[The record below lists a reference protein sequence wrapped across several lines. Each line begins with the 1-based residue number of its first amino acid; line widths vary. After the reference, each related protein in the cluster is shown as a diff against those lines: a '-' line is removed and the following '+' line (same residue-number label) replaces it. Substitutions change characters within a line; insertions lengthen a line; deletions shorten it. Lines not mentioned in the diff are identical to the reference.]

1 MLNASWMAQLVIGR
15 LLSAAGFAD
24 DAKPSNTDGEPLP
37 VVILSIKTLLAE
49 SQHASGWQLFHPA
62 SIRC

>member
-1 MLNASWMAQLVIGR
+1 MLKASWMAQLVIGM

-37 VVILSIKTLLAE
+37 VVIFSIKTLLAE